1 MRNIDVYNL
10 FYTPK
15 QKSQVVNLI
24 GKESSLNYFL
34 FDMTRKILWDTGAN
48 ISVIKK
54 NYVRQKIPYLIIR
67 ELRKALDNAD
77 RQLPSKMG

>member
-24 GKESSLNYFL
+24 GKESSLNCFL

-54 NYVRQKIPYLIIR
+54 KLC
-67 ELRKALDNAD
+67 
-77 RQLPSKMG
+77 